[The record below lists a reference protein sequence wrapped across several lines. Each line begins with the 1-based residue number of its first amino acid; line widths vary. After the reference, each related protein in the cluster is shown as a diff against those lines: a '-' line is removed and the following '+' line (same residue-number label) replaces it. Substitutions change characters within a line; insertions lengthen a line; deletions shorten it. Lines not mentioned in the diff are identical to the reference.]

1 MEDTPLRTA
10 IITGASAG
18 LGKEYVL
25 AAARK
30 YTEIEEFWLIAR
42 RADLLEEIKA
52 MLPACLSVKV
62 LPMDL
67 NDKNAFASLK
77 SLLESEKPDVRL
89 LINNAGY
96 GKLGYVWELDAD
108 VQRDMI
114 DLNCGALTA
123 VTSAVIPYMSA
134 GAGILNVCSI
144 ASFVPNA
151 RMTVYSAT
159 KAYVMSFSRSL
170 REELKEKRVN
180 VLAVCPGPM
189 STDFLSRAHISKGA
203 SKTFDTLPYCNP
215 KEVAVKSLNALSKG
229 KAVYTNRFLYKLYRV
244 LGKLVPKAIMMK
256 FSKC

>member
-1 MEDTPLRTA
+1 MRTA

-42 RADLLEEIKA
+42 RADLLEEISA
-52 MLPACLSVKV
+52 LLPACLSVKV

-67 NDKNAFASLK
+67 NDRNSYSELK
-77 SLLESEKPDVRL
+77 TLLEAEKPDVRL
-89 LINNAGY
+89 LINNAGF
-96 GKLGYVWELDAD
+96 GKLGYVWELDGN
-108 VQRDMI
+108 VQRDMV

-123 VTSAVIPYMSA
+123 VTAAVIPYMSA

-144 ASFVPNA
+144 ASFVPNP
-151 RMTVYSAT
+151 RMTVYCST

-170 REELKEKRVN
+170 REELKGKRIN

-189 STDFLSRAHISKGA
+189 STEFLSRAHISKGA
-203 SKTFDTLPYCNP
+203 SKTFDTLPYCDP
-215 KEVAVKSLNALSKG
+215 KEVAVKSLKALSKG

-244 LGKLVPKAIMMK
+244 LGKLLPKAIMMK